1 MSATIATA
9 QTYEPEAGSVPARVL
24 DLFVRNPDEEFTSGD
39 LALKY
44 VVRSEKF
51 SALLAGAIS
60 CGLLLYER
68 TTASDGSKVW
78 RAGPHLKAWA
88 ASRDVAAMAVAAAS
102 SRGLTQWPAAK
113 PAAAPKPARPRR
125 MLTPASPSIDLAAVP
140 VLKGVPIPEAV
151 RGGANG
157 SRYAALWDRLGV
169 GDAFELPD
177 RQAAGLAAYCKKN
190 RRSFTV
196 RTTGAGIKT
205 IWRTA

>member
-1 MSATIATA
+1 MSATMDTA

-24 DLFVRNPDEEFTSGD
+24 DLFIRNPEEEFTSGD

-60 CGLLLYER
+60 CGLLRYER

-88 ASRDVAAMAVAAAS
+88 DSRDSAAVAVAAAS
-102 SRGLTQWPAAK
+102 SRGLARAPAAK
-113 PAAAPKPARPRR
+113 TSSAAQPARQRR
-125 MLTPASPSIDLAAVP
+125 MLTPATPSIDLAAVP

-151 RGGANG
+151 RGGVNG
-157 SRYAALWDRLGV
+157 SRYAAMWDRLGV

-196 RTTGAGIKT
+196 RTTGDGIKT

>member
-24 DLFVRNPDEEFTSGD
+24 DLFIRMPDEEFTSGD

-44 VVRSEKF
+44 VVRAEKF

-60 CGLLLYER
+60 CGLLRYER
-68 TTASDGSKVW
+68 TTGSDGGKVW

-88 ASRDVAAMAVAAAS
+88 DSRGSAAVAVAAAS
-102 SRGLTQWPAAK
+102 SRGLAQ
-113 PAAAPKPARPRR
+113 PARPRR
-125 MLTPASPSIDLAAVP
+125 PLKPASAAIDLAAAP
-140 VLKGVPIPEAV
+140 VLKQLPIPEAV
-151 RGGANG
+151 RGGVNG
-157 SRYAALWDRLGV
+157 SRYAAMWDRLGV
-169 GDAFELPD
+169 GDAFELPA
-177 RQAAGLAAYCKKN
+177 QQVAGLAAYCRKN

-196 RTTGAGIKT
+196 RTTGDGIKT